1 MSSVVEMT
9 GVVKRFGSVTA
20 LDGLDFEVAAG
31 EVHGFLG
38 PNGSGKSTTLRLLL
52 GLLRSDAGSIRVL
65 GLDPWRDVAALHR
78 RLAYVP
84 GDVALWPN
92 LTGGEVIDLLGRL
105 QGGQDRA
112 RRDRLLELFELDPSK
127 KSRTYSKGNRQKV
140 ALVAA
145 LATDAELFLLDEP
158 TSGLDPLMEDAFRG
172 CVRELRAQ
180 GRTVVLS
187 SHILSEAEALS
198 DRVSIIRAG
207 RVVETGPLEQLR
219 HLTRTSVTADV
230 AAVPARAGP
239 PARRPRRRGDE
250 PPGQRPGGAR
260 RPGPVPARADLRG
273 PARADQPA
281 ADAGGSVPAALRL
294 PGTTSTPVRPAATG
308 GPAAH
313 RRRRSPAAVRRCL
326 RPWRERAS

>member
-1 MSSVVEMT
+1 MNSVVEMT
-9 GVVKRFGSVTA
+9 GVVKRFGAVAA

-38 PNGSGKSTTLRLLL
+38 PNGAGKSTTLRLLL
-52 GLLRSDAGSIRVL
+52 GMLRSNAGSVRVL
-65 GLDPWRDVAALHR
+65 GLDPWRDVATLHR

-84 GDVALWPN
+84 GDVSLWPN
-92 LTGGEVIDLLGRL
+92 LTGGEVIELLGKL
-105 QGGQDRA
+105 QGGQDRT
-112 RRDRLLELFELDPSK
+112 RRDRLLELFELDPTK
-127 KSRTYSKGNRQKV
+127 KARTYSKGNRQKV

-180 GRTVVLS
+180 GRTVLLS

-230 AAVPARAGP
+230 VAVPAGLELLPGVHDVVVANHRISAQVDPAGLGPFLQALTAAGVRALTSQPPTLEDLFLRHYGNGAGRPEDRAGAGSADAGSGSASAAVP
-239 PARRPRRRGDE
+239 
-250 PPGQRPGGAR
+250 
-260 RPGPVPARADLRG
+260 
-273 PARADQPA
+273 
-281 ADAGGSVPAALRL
+281 
-294 PGTTSTPVRPAATG
+294 G
-308 GPAAH
+308 GPGNA
-313 RRRRSPAAVRRCL
+313 
-326 RPWRERAS
+326 